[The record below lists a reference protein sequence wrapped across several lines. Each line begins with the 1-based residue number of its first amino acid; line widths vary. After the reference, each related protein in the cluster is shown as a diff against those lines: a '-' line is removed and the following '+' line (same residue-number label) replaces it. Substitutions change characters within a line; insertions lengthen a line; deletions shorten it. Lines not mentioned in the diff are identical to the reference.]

1 MIHHLVLLHF
11 KAGVTSQ
18 QIADAGRG
26 MTALKGIITEI
37 RAMSWHPNLGP
48 SANEYPWVL
57 LVRCDDMNAVQRYL
71 DHPEHVAAVAK
82 WLGPIR
88 DARLAID
95 IEAS

>member
-1 MIHHLVLLHF
+1 
-11 KAGVTSQ
+11 
-18 QIADAGRG
+18 
-26 MTALKGIITEI
+26 
-37 RAMSWHPNLGP
+37 
-48 SANEYPWVL
+48 
-57 LVRCDDMNAVQRYL
+57 MNAVQRYL